1 MSERD
6 VRLEDMLP
14 LMLEALERGQ
24 SVRFSP
30 RGTSMRPM
38 LRQGLDSVTLS
49 PVRGR
54 LKKYDRP
61 FYRRADGH
69 YVLHRI
75 VAVGETYTCVGD
87 NQFQREPG
95 LTHEQML
102 AVVTAFSRGE
112 KEYSVNAPAYRLYCR
127 FWHITRPVR
136 HLWRWGIARI
146 RRIFK

>member
-1 MSERD
+1 MPERD
-6 VRLEDMLP
+6 IRLEDMLP
-14 LMLEALERGQ
+14 VMLEALERGQ

-49 PVRGR
+49 PVQGP
-54 LKKYDRP
+54 LKKYDLP

-69 YVLHRI
+69 CVLHRI
-75 VAVGETYTCVGD
+75 VAVGETYTCIGD

-95 LTHEQML
+95 LTQGQML
-102 AVVTAFSRGE
+102 AVVTSFSRAG
-112 KEYSVNAPAYRLYCR
+112 KEYSVKAPAYRLYCR

-136 HLWRWGIARI
+136 HLWRRGIARL
-146 RRIFK
+146 RRSFG